1 MRSVFFVSQRGV
13 TLIELLVAMV
23 LGLLVAG
30 GILTVFT
37 STSSSNQ
44 VQLQLA
50 RLQEDGRFAVNRL
63 SSDVRMANSQYCNN
77 TGGVAQP
84 SVAGGSLPS
93 LDGLRAPTVYATDL
107 LGALADV
114 TTPWGTPYP
123 GAPTAAYY
131 LPSYLYM
138 RGYDCS
144 KTACAP
150 TLPTSVLPA
159 MGKAAGSRVVGAD
172 VLTLRYLDSSRGW
185 AINSG
190 GTTLSSSSPSSDP
203 DGNAIVEKV
212 KLVPM
217 AGEPPSTDFK
227 AGHLAMLADCTNAQ
241 VFSVSGGG
249 SVSTLTV
256 DAANFSKPTR
266 QRANNGAKVFD
277 FNSDFNTVT
286 YYLAVVDDGRGG
298 TTGALRRRVNGGVA
312 ADRGSDDEI
321 ARGVER
327 LDLRYG
333 VEDSTGRTRFLTAS
347 DVDSRDSGGIVCPP
361 STPETL
367 QVGGLEPGCLWR
379 AVKSIEV
386 SILMDGQTPLG
397 SLSTADQAYVYSP
410 DGAAGGTK
418 PTVPTSHGIRPLE
431 DQGFPSGLL
440 RREFTVLVGVRN
452 FNP

>member
-1 MRSVFFVSQRGV
+1 MKTELRMPQRGV

-23 LGLLVAG
+23 LGLLVSG
-30 GILTVFT
+30 GILTVFM
-37 STSSSNQ
+37 STSNSNQ
-44 VQLQLA
+44 VQTQLA
-50 RLQEDGRFAVNRL
+50 RLQEDGRFAVTRL
-63 SSDVRMANSQYCNN
+63 SEDVRMANSQYCNN

-84 SVAGGSLPS
+84 PVTGSLGALPS
-93 LDGLRAPTVYATDL
+93 LDGLRAPTVYAKNL
-107 LGALADV
+107 QLALADLA
-114 TTPWGTPYP
+114 TPWGPPYP
-123 GAPTAAYY
+123 GTPTAPYY

-138 RGYDCS
+138 RGYDCGKS
-144 KTACAP
+144 TCAP
-150 TLPTSVLPA
+150 KLPTTVLPA

-185 AINSG
+185 AINSS
-190 GTTLSSSSPSSDP
+190 GTTLESPSIDP
-203 DGNAIVEKV
+203 DGNAIIEKV
-212 KLVPM
+212 HLKPL
-217 AGEPPSTDFK
+217 AGEPPTTDFK

-249 SVSTLTV
+249 SVPDLTV
-256 DAANFSKPTR
+256 DAVNFANPTR

-277 FNSDFNTVT
+277 FDSDFNTVT
-286 YYLAVVDDGRGG
+286 YYLAVVDDGHGG

-312 ADRGSDDEI
+312 ANRGSDDEI

-333 VEDSTGRTRFLTAS
+333 VEDNTGATRYLTAS
-347 DVDSRDSGGIVCPP
+347 DVDTRATGSIPCPP

-367 QVGGLEPGCLWR
+367 KVAGVEPGCLWR

-440 RREFTVLVGVRN
+440 RREFTVLVGTRN